1 MFDVDRWG
9 GQMTGAALIRWGAQ
23 VPGREAKALEVFGR
37 SIERFEQLTKEGR
50 LHAHHE
56 YIALTGRA
64 GGFTILEGQVEE
76 LQKILVEPETL
87 ALNSQ
92 AEAIVADFEITL
104 YAGGTDKSIQDLIG
118 TYVGAMSDLGYM

>member
-1 MFDVDRWG
+1 
-9 GQMTGAALIRWGAQ
+9 MTGAALIRWGSQ
-23 VPGREAKALEVFGR
+23 VPGREAKALEVFGK

-76 LQKILVEPETL
+76 LQKILTEPETL

-92 AEAIVADFEITL
+92 AGAIVSDFEITL
-104 YAGGTDKSIQDLIG
+104 YAGGTDKSVQDLIG
-118 TYVGAMSDLGYM
+118 TYVGAMGEIGYM

>member
-9 GQMTGAALIRWGAQ
+9 GHMTGAALIRWGAQ

>member
-1 MFDVDRWG
+1 MT
-9 GQMTGAALIRWGAQ
+9 TGAALIRWGGT

-50 LHAHHE
+50 IHSHQE
-56 YIALTGRA
+56 YIALTGPA
-64 GGFTILEGQVEE
+64 GGFTMLQGNVEE

-92 AEAIVADFEITL
+92 AGAIVADFEITL
-104 YAGGTDKSIQDLIG
+104 YAGGSDKSIQDLIG
-118 TYVGAMSDLGYM
+118 VYMGAMADIGYM